1 VISRF
6 VDRSW
11 QLVGEQEREQY
22 LRRLETGIVRSG
34 WRLVGYALMSSHIH
48 VLAEASH
55 TPLAAWAKPV
65 HVGMAQWLNRRFGR
79 LGPVFADRPYCE
91 IVAPSA
97 VPVVLAYVH
106 NNPVR
111 ARIVAAAVDSTWTS
125 HRAYLG
131 LEHSPAG
138 LDVPHGLSLCGFASD
153 AAGRAEFADWVDACA
168 RTRQEAVSA
177 PREVSGVRR
186 AARERFS
193 SAIELGTATRGVTGA
208 SFALLSPSNRPVPT
222 PIELDPRDILAAVLA
237 TSGISLDHHPYGRP
251 RALSRAR
258 RAALAIW
265 GLTGRPRSTMV
276 RALGITSAAATK
288 LAQSASERDP
298 QLAALVTNAL
308 ELLGHPP
315 AGTL

>member
-1 VISRF
+1 MAPCVQGCALQNSSSADGART
-6 VDRSW
+6 
-11 QLVGEQEREQY
+11 
-22 LRRLETGIVRSG
+22 LRHKPFGIARA
-34 WRLVGYALMSSHIH
+34 R
-48 VLAEASH
+48 
-55 TPLAAWAKPV
+55 
-65 HVGMAQWLNRRFGR
+65 
-79 LGPVFADRPYCE
+79 GPVLD
-91 IVAPSA
+91 
-97 VPVVLAYVH
+97 AY
-106 NNPVR
+106 R
-111 ARIVAAAVDSTWTS
+111 AWYAVAAA
-125 HRAYLG
+125 
-131 LEHSPAG
+131 
-138 LDVPHGLSLCGFASD
+138 
-153 AAGRAEFADWVDACA
+153 WVDACA

-193 SAIELGTATRGVTGA
+193 SAIGLGTATRGVTDA
-208 SFALLSPSNRPVPT
+208 SFALLSPSNRPVPK